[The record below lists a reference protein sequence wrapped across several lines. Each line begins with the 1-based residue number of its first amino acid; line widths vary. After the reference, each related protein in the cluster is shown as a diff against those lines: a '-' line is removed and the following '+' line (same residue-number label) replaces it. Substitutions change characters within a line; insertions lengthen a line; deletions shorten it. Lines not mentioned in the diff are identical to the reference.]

1 MSNHIYLIWQ
11 VGDTYDLSDVRHSFM
26 KYTAQMM
33 LKEARTLHPAV
44 LAMFKVKAADRKH
57 QIWKR
62 NPLPVP
68 LWSKAVFEQKLE
80 YIHLNPLRAGL
91 VALPEEYQYSS
102 AVFYM
107 TGKSEWAFLS
117 HYMG

>member
-11 VGDTYDLSDVRHSFM
+11 VGDTYDLSNVRHSFM
-26 KYTAQMM
+26 KYTAQML
-33 LKEARTLHPAV
+33 LKKARTLHPAV

-68 LWSKAVFEQKLE
+68 LWSKAVFEQKL
-80 YIHLNPLRAGL
+80 G
-91 VALPEEYQYSS
+91 YSS
-102 AVFYM
+102 EPA
-107 TGKSEWAFLS
+107 KSRACGSAGGVSIFISSVLYDGEK
-117 HYMG
+117 